1 MKSKVGVA
9 DCVKIR
15 SIAVQEG
22 FFRVPIIVNTDET
35 SKMLFGQRVDE
46 WLSRINHKHLT
57 PSHRAEKKSTL
68 HVCGS
73 HFTSGRPASL
83 QDEKHKGNK
92 ILYDLM
98 NQNEIINSVTANNN
112 DSKETQI
119 IFRY

>member
-1 MKSKVGVA
+1 MQK
-9 DCVKIR
+9 
-15 SIAVQEG
+15 
-22 FFRVPIIVNTDET
+22 
-35 SKMLFGQRVDE
+35 
-46 WLSRINHKHLT
+46 
-57 PSHRAEKKSTL
+57 KKSTL

-112 DSKETQI
+112 DSKETQTELSLDI
-119 IFRY
+119 QKKNKELRTLNQKLYDENLYFKNVIKRLKKQ